1 MPDALLGLRLLRDRD
16 RRTIEGTTGSRRG
29 GRVIGHTWAVVEGE
43 LSRSDRTESEL
54 LASAPEEDRGL
65 GGLELRSHVPADMR
79 DVSFPLAMRGYS
91 RRAVDA
97 YVERVNHLIAE
108 LEVSRS
114 PRAAVRHALDRVT
127 EQVGGILER
136 ARETAEEI
144 TSSARKEAEESTARA
159 KAEAAE
165 LVVNTSDEADR
176 TRAEAEEILAKAR
189 AEAGE
194 ILARSRAEAEETLT
208 QSRAEA
214 AERVRQSEKELGV
227 LRELAEARMR
237 ELHADTEAVWEERGE
252 LLDDIRGMAARLEE
266 AARQAAARLP
276 SLEPAERAEEGAPE
290 SEAEPQPT
298 GVAANRA
305 LGPREGGHGEAPE
318 QEPR

>member
-1 MPDALLGLRLLRDRD
+1 M
-16 RRTIEGTTGSRRG
+16 
-29 GRVIGHTWAVVEGE
+29 VEGE
-43 LSRSDRTESEL
+43 PSQRGPTEGEL
-54 LASAPEEDRGL
+54 LPSAPEQ
-65 GGLELRSHVPADMR
+65 GGSFSELELGAHVPADIR
-79 DVSFPLAMRGYS
+79 DVSFPLAVHGYG

-136 ARETAEEI
+136 ARQTAEEI
-144 TSSARKEAEESTARA
+144 TSSARKEAGESTARA

-214 AERVRQSEKELGV
+214 AERLQRSEKELAV

-266 AARQAAARLP
+266 AAREAAARL
-276 SLEPAERAEEGAPE
+276 PAERAEEGLPE

-298 GVAANRA
+298 GVAATNEPTVAMPA
-305 LGPREGGHGEAPE
+305 LRPHEGRRDQAPAE
-318 QEPR
+318 EPT